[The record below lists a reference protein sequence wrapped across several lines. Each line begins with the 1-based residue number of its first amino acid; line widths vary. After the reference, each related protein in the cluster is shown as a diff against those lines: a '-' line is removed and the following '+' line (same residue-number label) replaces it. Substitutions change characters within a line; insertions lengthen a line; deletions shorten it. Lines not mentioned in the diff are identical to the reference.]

1 MAKLT
6 FWKEF
11 KAFIKEYQIVGLSL
25 GFVMGGASQAL
36 VRSLVENI
44 LMPFVSVLIPRGG
57 WQQATLDWGPLSLR
71 WGAFLAE
78 VINFIIL
85 AFVAFLIVKKLLKDE
100 KVEKK

>member
-1 MAKLT
+1 MKKLS
-6 FWKEF
+6 FWTEF
-11 KAFIKEYQIVGLSL
+11 KEFIKEYQIVGLSL

-44 LMPFVSVLIPRGG
+44 LMPFVSLLIPKGQ
-57 WQQATLDWGPLSLR
+57 WQQATFDWGRLSLH

-78 VINFIIL
+78 SINFIIL

-100 KVEKK
+100 KIEKK